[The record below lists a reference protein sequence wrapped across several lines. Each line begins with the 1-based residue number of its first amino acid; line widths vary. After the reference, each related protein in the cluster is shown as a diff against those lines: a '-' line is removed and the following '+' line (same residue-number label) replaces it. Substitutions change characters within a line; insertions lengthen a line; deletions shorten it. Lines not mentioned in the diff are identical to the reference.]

1 MTTTKIRRISLDQ
14 DKSLLVDFLF
24 RYLTSDSDERR
35 FDWLYLKNPSGL
47 AQAWALEDSHT
58 GAIVGVSAVF
68 PRTFHVG
75 GEDVLGFVLGDFC
88 IHPNFRSLGPAIQ
101 LQKACLEQMDS
112 DIRTIGYDFPSEGM
126 LAVHRRLGAEPGKR
140 MIRFAKP
147 LRVDRKV
154 AEMVKSPKVSLAARA
169 LGNQLLKW
177 RDTGVSLSQTEIIA
191 RHEGSC
197 QDEFSTLAAKACP
210 NQGICVARTA
220 EYLNW
225 RYLAHP
231 FQTFEILTARRCGA
245 LVAYLVLNQT
255 GDDDAR
261 IVDLLGIEDRR
272 LVENLVAYAV
282 KLLRGRGVITLS
294 APLLTSHPSG
304 HPFLR
309 LGFTKRDSCPVIT
322 YHVPRVPSQVRKER
336 EPEWFLM
343 DGDRES

>member
-1 MTTTKIRRISLDQ
+1 MTTIKIRRISFAQ
-14 DKSLLVDFLF
+14 DKNLLIDFLL

-47 AQAWALEDSHT
+47 AQAWALEDSQT
-58 GAIVGVSAVF
+58 GGILGVSAVF
-68 PRTFHVG
+68 PRRFYIG

-88 IHPNFRSLGPAIQ
+88 IHPNFRTLGPAIQ
-101 LQKACLEQMDS
+101 LQKACLEQIDS
-112 DIRTIGYDFPSEGM
+112 EIRTIGYDFPSEGM

-154 AEMVKSPKVSLAARA
+154 AEMVKSPTVSRGARA

-177 RDTGVSLSQTEIIA
+177 RDAPVSLSQTEIIA

-197 QDEFSTLAAKACP
+197 QEEFSTLSAKACP
-210 NQGICVARTA
+210 SQGICVARTA

-231 FQTFEILTARRCGA
+231 FQTFEILTARRRGTLA
-245 LVAYLVLNQT
+245 AYLVLNQN
-255 GDDDAR
+255 GHDAR
-261 IVDLLGIEDRR
+261 IVDLFGMEDRR
-272 LVENLVAYAV
+272 LVDNLVVYAL

-294 APLLTSHPSG
+294 ASLSSHPSV
-304 HPFLR
+304 HPFVR
-309 LGFTKRDSCPVIT
+309 LGFRERDSCPVIT
-322 YHVPRVPSQVRKER
+322 YLDFRVSSQVRKDRER
-336 EPEWFLM
+336 EWFLM